1 MESFFA
7 YGFTPKKCFDF
18 MRESKFFQTLENY
31 QTLTGLFTIP
41 LFSVFAYGIEKLA
54 TTRCPRLLIFLLII
68 TNLICLLI
76 FPIAFSYHFKSNQL
90 AATYFILY
98 TTTTVLKL
106 ASFHHVNHDVRKL
119 VKKVNEAKN

>member
-54 TTRCPRLLIFLLII
+54 ATRFPRLLIFLLIVS
-68 TNLICLLI
+68 NLICLLI
-76 FPIAFSYHFKSNQL
+76 FPIAFSYYFKSN
-90 AATYFILY
+90 
-98 TTTTVLKL
+98 
-106 ASFHHVNHDVRKL
+106 
-119 VKKVNEAKN
+119 